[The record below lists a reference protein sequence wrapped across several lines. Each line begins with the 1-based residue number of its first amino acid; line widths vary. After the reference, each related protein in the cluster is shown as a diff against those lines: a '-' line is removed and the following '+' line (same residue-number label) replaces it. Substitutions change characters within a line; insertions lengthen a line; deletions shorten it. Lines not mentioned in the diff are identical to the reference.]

1 MARLPISRVVDVTLT
16 RNDRF
21 ATRRGFG
28 VPLII
33 TSASTGPVSSAVRTK
48 LYGSMDEVAA
58 DWDADD
64 EAYLAAQTMFSQN
77 PRPRQVKIGYVGAGV
92 LAAEPS
98 LDIVN
103 ELDAV
108 YDFDQDWYWL
118 GFTKE
123 FRDKELLDDVF
134 AWVDTKSKHMH
145 IASNDVNTENA
156 ANTTSVAARNKK
168 IRARSGVFYHTNAVR
183 YPDMGL
189 IAYGARRDFDQPNT
203 AYTAKF
209 KRLIGIEAVN
219 IGSAA
224 VQAVTGFVP
233 QIGLDAAQG
242 HYANTYVNI
251 GGLDMIV
258 EGTMLDG
265 SFMDELHAADWMIA
279 RAEEELLSVL
289 ATNDRVAYTNN
300 GMQLLVAA
308 VESVLNRAY
317 VAGLIA
323 DFDDPDTGEL
333 LPAFEIA
340 VERVEAIPA
349 SQRRQRVAPLIDARF
364 RYAGAVHYTS
374 ARFTMNY

>member
-28 VPLII
+28 VPLIL
-33 TSASTGPVSSAVRTK
+33 TSQTGAVVDATTRTK
-48 LYGSMDEVAA
+48 TYGTIDEVAA
-58 DWDADD
+58 DWEATD
-64 EAYLAAQTMFSQN
+64 EAYLAAQAMFSQN
-77 PRPRQVKIGYVGAGV
+77 PRPRQIKIGYVGSGV
-92 LAAEPS
+92 LGASPTLQIA
-98 LDIVN
+98 N

-108 YDFDQDWYWL
+108 YDMDQDWYWL

-123 FRDKELLDDVF
+123 FRDQAMLDNVM
-134 AWVDTKSKHMH
+134 AWVDTKSKQFH
-145 IASNDVNTENA
+145 IASNDAGTKTV

-168 IRARSGVFYHTNAVR
+168 VRARSGVFYHDNAVR
-183 YPDMGL
+183 YPDMAL
-189 IAYGARRDFDQPNT
+189 IAYSSRRDFDQPNS

-209 KRLIGIEAVN
+209 KRLVGVEAINV
-219 IGSAA
+219 GSAA
-224 VQAVTGFVP
+224 VQAITGFVP

-251 GGLDMIV
+251 GGLDMVV
-258 EGTMLDG
+258 EGTLLDG
-265 SFMDELHAADWMIA
+265 SFIDELHAADWMIA
-279 RAEEELLSVL
+279 RTEEELLSVL
-289 ATNDRVAYTNN
+289 ANNDRVPYTNN
-300 GMQLLVAA
+300 GMQLLVSA

-323 DFDDPDTGEL
+323 DFDDPDTGDL
-333 LPAFEIA
+333 LPAYEIA

-349 SQRRQRVAPLIDARF
+349 SQRRQRVAPVIDARF

-374 ARFTMNY
+374 ARFTMNF